1 VSRRF
6 CLWLT
11 CFAVAAACLS
21 ASAQVPEKKPQK
33 YAVLIG
39 VGKYAGGLGELP
51 CCQNDLNALKNC
63 LLASGFAGEHIV
75 HLHDNADDNLRP
87 TKANIE
93 TQLALRMKLPTPGDQ
108 VVVAFSGHGMQIDGV
123 SYLCPLDA
131 RVEEAAATMIA
142 LDDFEREIGQSPAK
156 HKLLILDAWR
166 RDPLRGAKAAR
177 GELPMV
183 PRRPRGL
190 RVLTS
195 CEIGQISVDDP
206 KLKRGVF
213 MHYLTEGWQGAADS
227 EAEGNRNGKVSLE
240 ELYYFVHEKTKI
252 HVANAYASLQLP
264 SLRGDT
270 AGGWDLAVLASK
282 PDVKL
287 PPASPAGVSEKPLTS
302 VAPKPSPPMKAAEVP
317 PPDSQA
323 KSPAAPT
330 THPLLTQ
337 ANALFNRAEYDQAI
351 AAYTSIIMNPD
362 LSAAIR
368 RSARLG
374 RGSSYLAK
382 GGKDNIQ
389 RALTDHKAAG
399 HDVVSLPVRKEAHLM
414 VSANAVGAVKVKE
427 VVQISMINGDWVWVA
442 SVNGNTSK
450 RGYVKWEAILPPP
463 PPPPPAPAPQPVQNF
478 QNFNSD
484 FEFFE

>member
-1 VSRRF
+1 
-6 CLWLT
+6 
-11 CFAVAAACLS
+11 
-21 ASAQVPEKKPQK
+21 
-33 YAVLIG
+33 
-39 VGKYAGGLGELP
+39 
-51 CCQNDLNALKNC
+51 LNALKNC
-63 LLASGFAGEHIV
+63 LLASGFLAEHIV
-75 HLHDNADDNLRP
+75 HLHDDALESLRP

-93 TQLALRMKLPTPGDQ
+93 AQLALRMKLPAPGDQ
-108 VVVAFSGHGMQIDGV
+108 VVVAFSGHGLQLDGV
-123 SYLCPLDA
+123 NYLCPVDA
-131 RVEEAAATMIA
+131 RIEEPAETMLA
-142 LDDFEREIGQSPAK
+142 LEDFERVIGQTAAR

-177 GELPMV
+177 GELPMI

-190 RVLTS
+190 RVLAS

-206 KLKRGVF
+206 RLKRGVF

-227 EAEGNRNGKVSLE
+227 EAEGNHNGKVSLD
-240 ELYYFVHEKTKI
+240 ELYYYAHEKTKI
-252 HVANAYASLQLP
+252 HVANAFASLQLP
-264 SLRGDT
+264 TLRGDS
-270 AGGWDLAVLASK
+270 AGAWELAVLEGK
-282 PDVKL
+282 PETKV
-287 PPASPAGVSEKPLTS
+287 PSASPPTLRETPLTAS
-302 VAPKPSPPMKAAEVP
+302 VPQPSPPMKTADVP
-317 PPDSQA
+317 PLESQA

-330 THPLLTQ
+330 PHPLLMQ

-351 AAYTSIIMNPD
+351 AAYTSIIMSPD
-362 LSAAIR
+362 LSAATR
-368 RSARLG
+368 RTARLG

-414 VSANAVGAVKVKE
+414 ISANAVGSVKVKE

-442 SVNGNTSK
+442 SVNGNTNK
-450 RGYVKWEAILPPP
+450 RGYVKWEAVLPPP
-463 PPPPPAPAPQPVQNF
+463 PPPPPAAPAQQPVQNF